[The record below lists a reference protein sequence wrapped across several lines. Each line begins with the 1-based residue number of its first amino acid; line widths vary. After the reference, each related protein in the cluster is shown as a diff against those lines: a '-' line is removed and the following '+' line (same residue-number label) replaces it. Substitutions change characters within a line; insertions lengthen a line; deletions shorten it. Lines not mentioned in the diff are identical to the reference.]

1 MPPAS
6 KLNPGRTRRLPI
18 VPVIILL
25 AACGG
30 QASPGPV
37 STSISAPASATSAAS
52 GQCSGKPTP
61 AQTEGPYFKP
71 GSPARTSLL
80 EPGMAGTRLALSGRV
95 LSRDCRPI
103 AGARLDF
110 WQAGASGTYDNAG
123 YRLRGNQTT
132 GADGRYALA
141 TAVPGADPGR
151 TAHIHAK
158 SQPAGTG
165 KLTSQLYFPRA

>member
-1 MPPAS
+1 MLPAS
-6 KLNPGRTRRLPI
+6 KLNPGWMRRLPI
-18 VPVIILL
+18 VPVIVLL

-30 QASPGPV
+30 QASPGAVP
-37 STSISAPASATSAAS
+37 TSSAPASATSTAS
-52 GQCSGKPTP
+52 GQCSEKPTP

-110 WQAGASGTYDNAG
+110 WQADASGTYDNAG
-123 YRLRGNQTT
+123 HRLRGNQTP
-132 GADGRYALA
+132 GSDGRYAPD
-141 TAVPGADPGR
+141 TAVPGGDPGPPR
-151 TAHIHAK
+151 DNHRK
-158 SQPAGTG
+158 VQPP
-165 KLTSQLYFPRA
+165 PRGAP